1 VDPPGGIP
9 CLTVL
14 PRVLQGPQRAPPG
27 EGSRSASCLGV
38 LVGVPDRPL
47 RAGFGEC
54 SAFASPDRVPIER
67 SGPTDQ
73 APTGVPCDRA
83 PVRGRRLSAAVR
95 LRAERRASRPPRR
108 V

>member
-14 PRVLQGPQRAPPG
+14 PRVLQGPQRAPPVG
-27 EGSRSASCLGV
+27 GLAFGV
-38 LVGVPDRPL
+38 LPRRARRRP
-47 RAGFGEC
+47 
-54 SAFASPDRVPIER
+54 RVPGFAGVR

-73 APTGVPCDRA
+73 APTDGPGERA
-83 PVRGRRLSAAVR
+83 RGPRAQAVCGGPSC
-95 LRAERRASRPPRR
+95 AMRRACRPPRR